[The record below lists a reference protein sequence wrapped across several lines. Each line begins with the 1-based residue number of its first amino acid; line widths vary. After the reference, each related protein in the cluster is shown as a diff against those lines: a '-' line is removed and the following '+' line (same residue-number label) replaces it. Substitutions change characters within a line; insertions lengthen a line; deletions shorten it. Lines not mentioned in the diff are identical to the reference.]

1 MKSDGVFRTTGD
13 FLLRSVSFH
22 KEPSGQGGASQRGG
36 LGWGRGYLPCLP
48 GASEYL
54 ARRSAPSQSSPASG
68 PLPLAPSPKEPGL
81 PPHPHGLPLHPH
93 HPHSAISP
101 CVSVETR
108 VLALSTL
115 TMAGQRSA
123 PSSGCI
129 SFPAISTARTWET
142 VCLLEYRHPE
152 SAQASEY

>member
-13 FLLRSVSFH
+13 LLLCSVSFH

-36 LGWGRGYLPCLP
+36 LGWSRGYLPCLP

-81 PPHPHGLPLHPH
+81 PPHPHGLPLHPPPFPLRDLPMRVCGDLGACSVH
-93 HPHSAISP
+93 THDGRAALRAVIRLHLLPRHLHSQNLGDG
-101 CVSVETR
+101 VSVR
-108 VLALSTL
+108 V
-115 TMAGQRSA
+115 
-123 PSSGCI
+123 SS
-129 SFPAISTARTWET
+129 SRVRTG
-142 VCLLEYRHPE
+142 L
-152 SAQASEY
+152 